1 MHRMGRVNNLNN
13 LLPPFLCKSS
23 FFLALKNAGRK
34 PYSKDKHKSDSSSY
48 GSAILPTDTS

>member
-13 LLPPFLCKSS
+13 LLPPFFRKSS
-23 FFLALKNAGRK
+23 FFLALTNAGRK

-48 GSAILPTDTS
+48 GFAILPTDTS